1 MSPADRPP
9 RRTAVL
15 VAAAVI
21 GGCLLSI
28 VVPSLS
34 WVADQGVVREPLRL
48 RPEPDT
54 SGRLDSGP
62 VATASFNTLGVS
74 VAEGSVP
81 GPISVRWKGSAGWSQ
96 WRELDLDGAHG
107 PDPGSA
113 EAART
118 VASDDDN
125 DEVVT
130 DPIWVG
136 EATGYQVR
144 LPAGSRPD
152 AEVLLV
158 RPTGGRVS
166 LDAPA
171 AGAGTLNQPAIRS
184 RAEWGARAPSAHIGE
199 ASELKMAVVHHSA
212 TANAYGPGDV
222 AGILRSLQAFHMA
235 GRGWSD
241 LGYNLVVDRFGR
253 VWEGRDGSID
263 RLSVG
268 AHAEGFNTSNVGIM
282 VLGDFSAAS
291 PTAESMR
298 GVAEVIAWKFANY
311 GVDPASSVDYTSN
324 GSPTIPVGVTRNFP
338 RVVRHRDVGSTACPG
353 SLLAARVGEL
363 RELVAARYPEASSPA
378 GVIDTAA
385 GSRAILLRG
394 WAIDPNTSDPI
405 EIHAY
410 LDGVGHNLGPA
421 ADDRPDLAVTFPRTG
436 AAHGFRHVF
445 ESQAPGVHRLCVFAI
460 NQGPGSN
467 RLLRCVDVTVPT
479 GPPTGMIDVARL
491 GPDGQLTVRGWS
503 VDPDVRDP
511 LETHVYVD
519 GVGTNLGRTA
529 EERSD
534 LLGPF
539 PLSGLGHGFSWTT
552 QVSDAPHRVCVFA
565 VNEGPG
571 TNALLG
577 CRELLPPRGAP
588 IGNVDRIDAGP
599 DGALGVGGWALDP
612 DVSGS
617 IPIHLYVDGVGTDLG
632 PTPLDRPDVAAQH
645 PGYGARHGFGALR
658 SGLSPGSH
666 QVCVFAID
674 VTGDPNHLLACRSVV
689 TPSGPPI
696 GWVDAIAPS
705 GRRVV
710 AQGWAIDPDTAAGTV
725 IHVYVDGVGA
735 NAGRADDPRPDIE
748 AAFAGYGAAHGFR
761 WRSPTLSV
769 GTHEVCV
776 FALDEAGSQPNSLL
790 ACRSVTVVE

>member
-15 VAAAVI
+15 AAAAVI
-21 GGCLLSI
+21 GGCLLA
-28 VVPSLS
+28 VVAPSLS
-34 WVADQGVVREPLRL
+34 WVADQGVVRERL
-48 RPEPDT
+48 RFPSTTER
-54 SGRLDSGP
+54 SAGLDSGP
-62 VATASFNTLGVS
+62 VSTTSFNTLGVS
-74 VAEGSVP
+74 VAAGSVP
-81 GPISVRWKGSAGWSQ
+81 GPISVRWKGSAGWSE
-96 WRELDLDGAHG
+96 WRDLEVDEGHG
-107 PDPGSA
+107 PDPDST
-113 EAART
+113 EAAPPI
-118 VASDDDN
+118 ASDDESV
-125 DEVVT
+125 EVVT

-152 AEVLLV
+152 ADVLLV
-158 RPTGGRVS
+158 RPTGGRVN
-166 LDAPA
+166 LDAPT

-184 RAEWGARAPSAHIGE
+184 RAEWGARAPSAQIGE

-212 TANAYGPGDV
+212 TANAYGPADV

-253 VWEGRDGSID
+253 IWEGRDGSID

-268 AHAEGFNTSNVGIM
+268 AHSEGFNTANVGIM

-324 GSPTIPVGVTRNFP
+324 GSPTIPAGVTRNFP

-353 SLLAARVGEL
+353 AALAAKIEEL
-363 RELVAARYPEASSPA
+363 RALVALRYPEASSPA
-378 GVIDTAA
+378 GVVDTAG

-394 WAIDPNTSDPI
+394 WAIDPNTSASV

-421 ADDRPDLAVTFPRTG
+421 SDDRPDLAATFPRTG
-436 AAHGFRHVF
+436 AAHGFSHVF
-445 ESQAPGVHRLCVFAI
+445 EGQSPGLHRLCVFAI

-467 RLLRCVDVTVPT
+467 RLLRCSDVTVPT
-479 GPPTGMIDVARL
+479 GAPTGMIDIAGL

-519 GVGTNLGRTA
+519 GVGTNLGRTS
-529 EERSD
+529 EERGD
-534 LLGPF
+534 LVGPF

-565 VNEGPG
+565 INEGPG

-577 CRELLPPRGAP
+577 CRDLLPPRGAP
-588 IGNVDRIDAGP
+588 IGNVERIEPGP
-599 DGALGVGGWALDP
+599 DGTLDVGGWAVDP
-612 DVSGS
+612 DVSS
-617 IPIHLYVDGVGTDLG
+617 AIPIHLYVDGVGVDLG
-632 PTPLDRPDVAAQH
+632 PTTVDRPDVAAQH
-645 PGYGARHGFGALR
+645 PGYGPRHGFAASR
-658 SGLSPGSH
+658 SGLSPGGH
-666 QVCVFAID
+666 EVCVFAID
-674 VTGDPNHLLACRSVV
+674 VTGDPNRLLACRRVG

-696 GWVDAIAPS
+696 GWVDAIARS

-710 AQGWAIDPDTAAGTV
+710 VEGWAIDPDTAASTE

-735 NAGRADDPRPDIE
+735 NAGWADDPRLDVG

-761 WRSPTLSV
+761 WRSPTLPV

-776 FALDEAGSQPNSLL
+776 FALDALGSQPNSLL
-790 ACRSVTVVE
+790 TCGSVTIE